1 MLRLRA
7 VLCLWGFSNLSVE
20 LRIGVMRQLTEILY
34 SLPKFDW
41 PDLVDVLAVSYI
53 IYRIMLVVRQTR
65 AAQVAKG
72 LVVVGILIVVSGL
85 AELRVLNWLLT
96 RALLPGVVALL
107 IIFQPELRMGL
118 AQIGRGRIWGGRLRA
133 LGEERVVGVINEIL
147 DSLGHFSREKI
158 GALIAI
164 ERDTPLT
171 EIIEA
176 GVEMDSKVSSALLE
190 TIFSGPGPLH
200 DMAVVIRGERV
211 AAAGCLFPTSTNPYL
226 GRSFGTRHRAAI
238 GLSER
243 TDAVVLVV
251 SEETGAISLAVDGVI
266 QTRLNLAQLK
276 ERLLGYFQPPG
287 RGGLLG
293 GSGLGRS

>member
-1 MLRLRA
+1 M
-7 VLCLWGFSNLSVE
+7 S
-20 LRIGVMRQLTEILY
+20 QLTDFVSGL
-34 SLPKFDW
+34 SR
-41 PDLVDVLAVSYI
+41 VGVTDVLDMAAVSYI
-53 IYRIMLVVRQTR
+53 IYRVLLVIRQTR

-72 LVVVGILIVVSGL
+72 LVVVAFLILVSNL
-85 AELRVLNWLLT
+85 LQLRILNWLLT

-118 AQIGRGRIWGGRLRA
+118 AQIGRGRIWGGRLRS
-133 LGEERVVGVINEIL
+133 LGGETVSEVINEIL
-147 DSLGHFSREKI
+147 DALAHFSKEKI

-171 EIIEA
+171 EIIDQ
-176 GVEMDSKVSSALLE
+176 GVEMDSKVSSTLLE
-190 TIFSGPGPLH
+190 TIFSEYGPLH

-243 TDAVVLVV
+243 SDAIVLVA
-251 SEETGAISLAVDGVI
+251 SEETGALSMAVDGVI
-266 QTRLNLAQLK
+266 HTRLNLAQLK
-276 ERLLGYFQPPG
+276 ERLLGYFQPSPRTG
-287 RGGLLG
+287 IFGTPLSRKE
-293 GSGLGRS
+293 